1 MLARSALAFTNHLL
15 TGEDWARVRLAG
27 FAGKTASLQ
36 FGSRTSFW
44 VRISE
49 AGLLER
55 AVAESSPTVSI
66 QLPADAPVRALTDRA
81 SLFAS
86 ATIAG
91 SAELAETLG
100 FVFRNLRWDAEHD
113 LSQLVGDVLARRGLQ
128 LAGGFARW
136 QASGAKNLLLGVAEY
151 LTEETPAITRRRDVE
166 RFCSEVDALRDDL
179 ARCEKRLA
187 RAEAGDLRL
196 VRPAEQ
202 CVPVKELPFAVSLSN
217 RISQG

>member
-1 MLARSALAFTNHLL
+1 MLTSSALAFTNHLL
-15 TGEDWARVRLAG
+15 AGEDWARDRLAG

-36 FGSRTSFW
+36 LGSQMSVW

-49 AGLLER
+49 TGLLER
-55 AVAESSPTVSI
+55 TVAESPPTVSI
-66 QLPADAPVRALTDRA
+66 QLPADAPVRALSDRA

-128 LAGGFARW
+128 LAARLARW
-136 QASGAKNLLLGVAEY
+136 QVSGARNLALGVAEY
-151 LTEETPAITRRRDVE
+151 LTEEAPAITRRRDVE

-187 RAEAGDLRL
+187 RAEAGDSRP
-196 VRPAEQ
+196 VRPA
-202 CVPVKELPFAVSLSN
+202 
-217 RISQG
+217 